1 MRRKLVS
8 ISLVAGSLLLMTTM
22 TLVAHHSVSAEFD
35 NNKPVEFTG
44 GVVTVVEWTNP
55 HIYTQVEVKGADG
68 KVTMYRVE
76 GNPPNSL
83 FRSGWRKDSLKPGTI
98 VSFKGIRAKNPASS
112 NVNGSMT
119 LPNGKVAWQGEAA
132 AY

>member
-1 MRRKLVS
+1 MRRKLFG
-8 ISLVAGSLLLMTTM
+8 IGLLVASLLLMTM

-35 NNKPVEFTG
+35 PNKTVEFTG
-44 GVVTVVEWTNP
+44 GVVKVVEWTNP

-68 KVTMYRVE
+68 KATMYRVE

-98 VSFKGIRAKNPASS
+98 VSFKGIRAKNPASI
-112 NVNGSMT
+112 NVNGKMT
-119 LPNGKVAWQGEAA
+119 LPDGKVAWQGENA